1 MKKTNRNDLCHCGS
15 NIKYKKCCYHKD
27 NSGKIPATVLQLHP
41 FFGRYNSFDLLNSI
55 AALSIMPENH
65 GKNVRFEEL
74 TLMALQNFN
83 TNVETVPYEILKS
96 YITENFPDHS
106 FEEIPI
112 NLFTDSITFHNGNNI
127 IFPGITEN
135 GAFILSNL
143 LTALFIWPNSNIAD
157 QIKENSFQVTKL
169 LLNISNTIAKK
180 NGFER
185 YEQGTAY
192 DSAIF
197 FPSAERF
204 QTIKESLILSRV
216 EMETL
221 LFENDIDKRA
231 LDAFLID
238 LSSDNFDHT
247 QEENPLIYKPLLS
260 FQDEYLIIS
269 PTTISFSLAHY
280 IWSLSDY
287 FRNISNVSGAYHDLL
302 WNSLQQQLT
311 RMHFVYLDDTEIP
324 NATTLPE
331 KCGLYHFD
339 DDKIAFIQ
347 YIFDDGTNYKQQPN
361 FANSL
366 TSINITTKEKIIA
379 DVLAD
384 SRYSSYQILDLV
396 LISPIGRGFAYSE
409 RAINH
414 AVSLNIPLF
423 EFNVLSNLKDC
434 DALDLWKFALT
445 NYANRERFTFISF
458 SVLDKFKLYR
468 DRDESFHSDFPEF
481 AFPVPVGFSQELY
494 KQSIL
499 KTDNHAVRQ
508 DINGRKAF
516 VLVEKAEVHTP
527 IYLSPASLYTSLLQ
541 FYIEGY
547 PQGIWVMPARELDGL
562 SRELRHMYWEFNGA
576 FAYWLWQI
584 CSSLGVHLKNL
595 DTESPITI
603 SYSFDDEASF
613 EAIDRNYQ
621 REEGLA
627 AKFKFTASL
636 SEVSITIPK
645 ELLPY
650 LYGADNQGEQI
661 LVETLLRGFN
671 LLLSNN
677 GQPEITSEEIA
688 YIIEKDVPL
697 GMKKKIFILDTSD
710 NLLLDPSNLQPFRH
724 IQKYDIGLVLDQI
737 VPRLASDCPPPGEL
751 VSKEDKNTLTNN
763 IVQKALLPLL
773 REKLALYDST
783 VLLQRLLGLNESLIR
798 KRELLR
804 IHTPT
809 IIACYV
815 SIEEHSENLMLDLGR
830 NNRSTI
836 AVRSLIEHIAA
847 EPYKGTTI
855 ISVAAIDELMGIMDQ
870 IVDWGSIGDQI
881 HYELFDI
888 RMGVLETGR
897 IASDKDR
904 LKEVYDPYN
913 QSKISENVHDAV
925 KTFADVF
932 PQLQEESGRDIPENL
947 NKAFLEDFG
956 VSMDRIL
963 VFMGALAEI
972 AFQQSTAYGSFK
984 LTELHSEVNKYVK
997 EDFNP
1002 KEFDSVISYL
1012 ALTKRG
1018 KLEKLPKGYDF
1029 IDIMPWRFNR
1039 MLSLLRK
1046 PLVIVEDGTEKTAY
1060 WGPRSILDSRSYLM
1074 DQCTSDRLRVF
1085 EDSKVKSAL
1094 GKFAQERGDAL
1105 VKRVVNA
1112 IDLKDHLYRTDVYIG
1127 PKHDLK
1133 NETLIGDIDVMIID
1147 QTKKV
1152 LHSIECKSMSP
1163 SRNIKEMIEEV
1174 DKLFGSD
1181 NTMGW
1186 IGKHMRRHEWLEKN
1200 KDIVSKKYGIDIS
1213 DYAIKS
1219 IFVTQENMLTP
1230 HLKNDT
1236 LPLPFIT
1243 IYDIE
1248 KHGLVALENAAI

>member
-1 MKKTNRNDLCHCGS
+1 MKKINRNDPCHCGS
-15 NIKYKKCCYHKD
+15 KIKYKKCCYLKD
-27 NSGKIPATVLQLHP
+27 TSGKTAAKVLPLHP

-83 TNVETVPYEILKS
+83 TNAETVPYEILNNYVS
-96 YITENFPDHS
+96 ENFPDHS
-106 FEEIPI
+106 FEEIPV
-112 NLFTDSITFHNGNNI
+112 NLFTDSITFHNGNNVV
-127 IFPGITEN
+127 FPGITEN
-135 GAFILSNL
+135 GTFVLSNL
-143 LTALFIWPNSNIAD
+143 LTALFIWPDSNIAD
-157 QIKENSFQVTKL
+157 QVKENSFQVTKL
-169 LLNISNTIAKK
+169 LLNLSNTIAKK
-180 NGFER
+180 NGFLR
-185 YEQGTAY
+185 YEQGTA
-192 DSAIF
+192 DDNAIF
-197 FPSAERF
+197 FPPTEKL
-204 QTIKESLILSRV
+204 QTIKDSLILSRG
-216 EMETL
+216 EMETVL
-221 LFENDIDKRA
+221 SENDIDKRA

-260 FQDEYLIIS
+260 FQDQYLIIS
-269 PTTISFSLAHY
+269 PTTISFALAHY
-280 IWSLSDY
+280 IWWLSDY
-287 FRNISNVSGAYHDLL
+287 FRNICKVSGAYHDLL

-311 RMHFVYLDDTEIP
+311 RMHFDYMDDAEIP
-324 NATTLPE
+324 VGTILPE
-331 KCGLYHFD
+331 KSGLYRFD

-347 YIFDDGTNYKQQPN
+347 YVFDDGTNYKQQPN

-366 TSINITTKEKIIA
+366 TSINISTKEKIIGEI
-379 DVLAD
+379 LAD
-384 SRYSSYQILDLV
+384 SRYSTYKILDLV

-414 AVSLNIPLF
+414 VVSLNIPLF

-468 DRDESFHSDFPEF
+468 DRNESFHSDIPEF
-481 AFPVPVGFSQELY
+481 GFPVPVGFSQELY

-499 KTDNHAVRQ
+499 KIDNHAVRQ
-508 DINGRKAF
+508 NINGRKAF
-516 VLVEKAEVHTP
+516 VIVEKAEVHTP

-547 PQGIWVMPARELDGL
+547 PQGIWVMPASELNGL

-584 CSSLGVHLKNL
+584 CSSLSVHLKNL
-595 DTESPITI
+595 DAESPLTV
-603 SYSFDDEASF
+603 SYIFDNEASF
-613 EAIDRNYQ
+613 ETIDRNYERQ
-621 REEGLA
+621 EGLA
-627 AKFKFTASL
+627 DKFKYTASL
-636 SEVSITIPK
+636 SEVSITIPT

-650 LYGADNQGEQI
+650 LYGSDNQGERV
-661 LVETLLRGFN
+661 LVETLLKGFN
-671 LLLSNN
+671 LLLLNN
-677 GQPEITSEEIA
+677 GQTEIKSEEIA

-737 VPRLASDCPPPGEL
+737 VPRLASDCPSPGEL
-751 VSKEDKNTLTNN
+751 VTKEEKNKLTNN
-763 IVQKALLPLL
+763 IIQKALLPLL

-783 VLLQRLLGLNESLIR
+783 ILLQRLLGLNESLIR
-798 KRELLR
+798 KREFLR

-815 SIEEHSENLMLDLGR
+815 SVEEHCENLMLDLGR

-847 EPYKGTTI
+847 EPYKGTNMV
-855 ISVAAIDELMGIMDQ
+855 SVAAIDELMGIMDQ

-897 IASDKDR
+897 IASDKNR

-913 QSKISENVHDAV
+913 QAKISENVQDAV
-925 KTFADVF
+925 ETFADVF
-932 PQLQEESGRDIPENL
+932 PQLKEESGRGIPENL
-947 NKAFLEDFG
+947 NRAFLGDFG
-956 VSMDRIL
+956 VSMERIL

-972 AFQQSTAYGSFK
+972 AFQLSTPYGSFK
-984 LTELHSEVNKYVK
+984 LTKLRSEVNKYIT
-997 EDFNP
+997 DNFDP
-1002 KEFDSVISYL
+1002 KEFDSVVSYL

-1046 PLVIVEDGTEKTAY
+1046 PLIIVEDGKEKIAY
-1060 WGPRSILDSRSYLM
+1060 WGPRAILDSRSYLM

-1085 EDSKVKSAL
+1085 EDSKIKSAL

-1105 VKRVVNA
+1105 VKRVVHA
-1112 IDLKDHLYRTDVYIG
+1112 IDLKDHLYTDVYIG

-1147 QTKKV
+1147 QSKKV
-1152 LHSIECKSMSP
+1152 LYSLECKSMSP

-1181 NTMGW
+1181 NTLGW
-1186 IGKHMRRHEWLEKN
+1186 IGKHMRRHEWLENN

-1213 DYAIKS
+1213 SYSIKS

-1230 HLKNDT
+1230 HLKKDS

-1248 KHGLVALENAAI
+1248 KDGLLALENAEI

>member
-1 MKKTNRNDLCHCGS
+1 MKKINRNDPCHCGS
-15 NIKYKKCCYHKD
+15 NIKYKKCCYSND
-27 NSGKIPATVLQLHP
+27 NSVIVTQKMSQLHP

-55 AALSIMPENH
+55 AALSLLPENH

-74 TLMALQNFN
+74 TLMALRNFN
-83 TNVETVPYEILKS
+83 TNAETAPYEILNN

-106 FEEIPI
+106 SEEIPV

-127 IFPGITEN
+127 VFPGITEN
-135 GAFILSNL
+135 GAFVLSNL
-143 LTALFIWPNSNIAD
+143 LTAIFIWPDSNIVD
-157 QIKENSFQVTKL
+157 QIKENSFQVTTL
-169 LLNISNTIAKK
+169 LFNLSNAVAKK
-180 NGFER
+180 NLFER
-185 YEQGTAY
+185 YEQGKADY
-192 DSAIF
+192 SVIY
-197 FPSAERF
+197 FPSEEKL
-204 QTIKESLILSRV
+204 QTIKDSLKLSHT
-216 EMETL
+216 EMETV
-221 LFENDIDKRA
+221 LFENGIDKRA

-238 LSSDNFDHT
+238 LGSDNFDHT
-247 QEENPLIYKPLLS
+247 QEENPLMYKPLL
-260 FQDEYLIIS
+260 FFKDQYLIIS
-269 PTTISFSLAHY
+269 PTTISFALTHY

-287 FRNISNVSGAYHDLL
+287 FKNITNVSDAYHDLL

-311 RMHFVYLDDTEIP
+311 RMHFDYMNDDEIP
-324 NATTLPE
+324 VGTTLPE
-331 KCGLYHFD
+331 KSGLYRFD

-347 YIFDDGTNYKQQPN
+347 YVFDDGSNYKEYPN
-361 FANSL
+361 FTSSL
-366 TSINITTKEKIIA
+366 SSLSPTIKEKIIA

-384 SRYSSYQILDLV
+384 SRYFSYQIFDIV
-396 LISPIGRGFAYSE
+396 LISPIGRGFAYAE
-409 RAINH
+409 QAIKH

-434 DALDLWKFALT
+434 DALDLWKFALA
-445 NYANRERFTFISF
+445 NYENRERFTFFSF

-468 DRDESFHSDFPEF
+468 DRDESFHSDFPEYG
-481 AFPVPVGFSQELY
+481 FPVPVGFSQELY

-516 VLVEKAEVHTP
+516 VLVEKAEVHSP
-527 IYLSPASLYTSLLQ
+527 IYLSPAGLYSSMLQ

-547 PQGIWVMPARELDGL
+547 PQGIWVMPALKLDGL
-562 SRELRHMYWEFNGA
+562 SNELRHMYWEFNGA

-584 CSSLGVHLKNL
+584 CSSLSVHLKNL
-595 DTESPITI
+595 DAESPITI
-603 SYSFDDEASF
+603 RYIFDDEASF
-613 EAIDRNYQ
+613 ETIDRNYQ
-621 REEGLA
+621 RHEGLA
-627 AKFKFTASL
+627 GKFKIKASL
-636 SEVSITIPK
+636 SEISITIPK

-650 LYGADNQGEQI
+650 LYGSDNQGERV

-671 LLLSNN
+671 LLLSSN
-677 GQPEITSEEIA
+677 GHTQITDEEITS
-688 YIIEKDVPL
+688 IIEKDAPL

-710 NLLLDPSNLQPFRH
+710 NLLLDPSNLQTFRH
-724 IQKYDIGLVLDQI
+724 IQKYDIGLALDQI
-737 VPRLASDCPPPGEL
+737 VPRLASVCPPSGEIL
-751 VSKEDKNTLTNN
+751 TKEEKNKLTND

-783 VLLQRLLGLNESLIR
+783 ILLQRLLSLNESLIR
-798 KRELLR
+798 KREFLR

-809 IIACYV
+809 VIACYV
-815 SIEEHSENLMLDLGR
+815 SVDKHCEDLMPDLGR

-847 EPYKGTTI
+847 EPYKGTDI
-855 ISVAAIDELMGIMDQ
+855 VSVAAIDELMGIMDQ

-897 IASDKDR
+897 IASDKNR

-913 QSKISENVHDAV
+913 QAKISENVHDAIE
-925 KTFADVF
+925 TYADVF
-932 PQLQEESGRDIPENL
+932 PQLKSESRRGIPENL
-947 NKAFLEDFG
+947 NKAFQEDFG
-956 VSMDRIL
+956 VSLERIL

-972 AFQQSTAYGSFK
+972 AFQQSAPYGSFK
-984 LTELHSEVNKYVK
+984 LANLCSEVNNYIND
-997 EDFNP
+997 DFDP
-1002 KEFDSVISYL
+1002 KEFDSVVNYL

-1046 PLVIVEDGTEKTAY
+1046 PLIIVEDGTEKTAY
-1060 WGPRSILDSRSYLM
+1060 WGPRAILDSRSYLM

-1085 EDSKVKSAL
+1085 EDSKTKSAL

-1112 IDLKDHLYRTDVYIG
+1112 IDMKDHIYHTDVYIG

-1147 QTKKV
+1147 QIKKV
-1152 LHSIECKSMSP
+1152 LYSLECKSMSP

-1200 KDIVSKKYGIDIS
+1200 KNIVTKKYGVDING
-1213 DYAIKS
+1213 YNIKS

-1230 HLKNDT
+1230 HLKKDS

-1248 KHGLVALENAAI
+1248 KYGLAALENAEI